1 MKWRFCKITDITK
14 TEYEAIY
21 NGLTPSR
28 RAHIDR
34 MKQQDDRLR
43 SLAVTHLLNSIL
55 EEFGVC
61 DSRLEVLEN
70 GKPHLVGSDLFFSLS
85 HSEEGVAAVVSGT
98 PVGIDIEKIEAKEI
112 SIIIGIAKRWFCEN
126 EQNYIFDREFSSE
139 SFLYVWTRKE
149 ALSKLSGLP
158 FATVSVRDTFTCE
171 EHIDTV
177 MDDGYI
183 ISIATNI

>member
-61 DSRLEVLEN
+61 DARLEVLEN

-98 PVGIDIEKIEAKEI
+98 PVGIDIEKIKPVTDKLINYVCNENERKYIESGNDKEYRFFAVWTAKEAFFKKN
-112 SIIIGIAKRWFCEN
+112 GGVGVRAVDTTTFEK
-126 EQNYIFDREFSSE
+126 
-139 SFLYVWTRKE
+139 
-149 ALSKLSGLP
+149 
-158 FATVSVRDTFTCE
+158 SVYE
-171 EHIDTV
+171 IDDYLITIV
-177 MDDGYI
+177 
-183 ISIATNI
+183 

>member
-61 DSRLEVLEN
+61 DARLEVLEN

-98 PVGIDIEKIEAKEI
+98 PVGIDIEKIKPVTDKLINYVCNENEREYIESGDDKEYRFFAVWTAKEAYFKKN
-112 SIIIGIAKRWFCEN
+112 GGVGVRAVDTTTFEK
-126 EQNYIFDREFSSE
+126 
-139 SFLYVWTRKE
+139 
-149 ALSKLSGLP
+149 
-158 FATVSVRDTFTCE
+158 SVYE
-171 EHIDTV
+171 IDDYLITIV
-177 MDDGYI
+177 
-183 ISIATNI
+183 

>member
-21 NGLTPSR
+21 NGLTLSR

-61 DSRLEVLEN
+61 DARLEVLEN

-98 PVGIDIEKIEAKEI
+98 PVGIDIEKIKPVTDKLINYVCNENEREYIESGNDKEYRFFAVWTAKEAYFKKN
-112 SIIIGIAKRWFCEN
+112 GGVGVRAVDTTTFEK
-126 EQNYIFDREFSSE
+126 
-139 SFLYVWTRKE
+139 
-149 ALSKLSGLP
+149 
-158 FATVSVRDTFTCE
+158 SVYK
-171 EHIDTV
+171 IDDYLITIV
-177 MDDGYI
+177 
-183 ISIATNI
+183 

>member
-61 DSRLEVLEN
+61 DARLEVLEN

-85 HSEEGVAAVVSGT
+85 HSEEGVAAVVGGT
-98 PVGIDIEKIEAKEI
+98 PVGIDIEKIKPVTDKLINYVCNEKEREYIESGNDKEYRFFAVWTAKEAFFKKN
-112 SIIIGIAKRWFCEN
+112 GGVGVRAVDTTTFEK
-126 EQNYIFDREFSSE
+126 
-139 SFLYVWTRKE
+139 
-149 ALSKLSGLP
+149 
-158 FATVSVRDTFTCE
+158 SVYE
-171 EHIDTV
+171 IDDYLITIV
-177 MDDGYI
+177 
-183 ISIATNI
+183 

>member
-61 DSRLEVLEN
+61 DARLEVLEN

-98 PVGIDIEKIEAKEI
+98 PVGIDIEKIKPVTDKLINYVCNENEREYIESGNDKEYRFFAVWTAKEAFFKKN
-112 SIIIGIAKRWFCEN
+112 GGVGVRAVDTTTFEK
-126 EQNYIFDREFSSE
+126 
-139 SFLYVWTRKE
+139 
-149 ALSKLSGLP
+149 
-158 FATVSVRDTFTCE
+158 SVYK
-171 EHIDTV
+171 IDDYLITIV
-177 MDDGYI
+177 
-183 ISIATNI
+183 